1 MHNVSGEMG
10 LECIESMARQFY
22 GYGCWNAPYWFL
34 GPEPGMA
41 KKDMARKADDLEKR
55 CAAWQR
61 LGGGELLDCIEH
73 HRAFGLLRWHAAPSE
88 LQRTWKR
95 LMLVLFG
102 FKGKIQSPEALKRY
116 QATEW
121 GTARGETCA
130 IEMSSLAAHD
140 RSVKRDRR
148 TFRDERIDFIRCM
161 IRQYQPTFILMYGT
175 GQWKRIAEAS
185 FDTEGVCPIGQT
197 VAMVTLYPTAPIR
210 ANTDEKWLEFG
221 RRLRRRCETRG
232 RS

>member
-22 GYGCWNAPYWFL
+22 GYGCWNAPYCFL

-88 LQRTWKR
+88 PQRTWKR
-95 LMLVLFG
+95 LM
-102 FKGKIQSPEALKRY
+102 
-116 QATEW
+116 
-121 GTARGETCA
+121 
-130 IEMSSLAAHD
+130 
-140 RSVKRDRR
+140 
-148 TFRDERIDFIRCM
+148 
-161 IRQYQPTFILMYGT
+161 PTFILMYGT